1 MFEPLSRNALD
12 FLRLPPGG
20 GAAFAAGPGPA
31 RLAAPAAA
39 GFWELCQTHS
49 ALLHEVVTGGGPAAG
64 TAGDGFF
71 TREPAAILA
80 VKSADCLPLLF
91 HAPDIRAIAAVH
103 AGWRGLVQDFPALAG
118 KILLDRGAVP
128 STLRVILDPAI
139 CQACYEVGPEVAQQ
153 FQQSFGAG
161 DEFIPG
167 RDDRLQFSQTRFA
180 RRRLES
186 LGIPPENIFDSAVC
200 TRETA
205 ALPSFRRDG
214 DGCGRLYS
222 MIWLG

>member
-1 MFEPLSRNALD
+1 VFETLSGNARD

-31 RLAAPAAA
+31 RQAVPAA
-39 GFWELCQTHS
+39 GFWELRQIHS
-49 ALLHEVVTGGGPAAG
+49 DRLHEVTTGAPAAG
-64 TAGDGFF
+64 TEGDGLF
-71 TREPAAILA
+71 TAGPAAILA

-91 HAPDIRAIAAVH
+91 HAPDIRVIAAVH
-103 AGWRGLVQDFPALAG
+103 AGWRGLLQDLPAKAG
-118 KILLDRGAVP
+118 KILFARGAA
-128 STLRVILDPAI
+128 SKLMRVVLGPAI
-139 CQACYEVGPEVAQQ
+139 CQSCYEVGPEVADQ
-153 FQQSFGAG
+153 FRAAFGSG
-161 DEFIPG
+161 GEFLPG
-167 RDDRLQFSQTRFA
+167 RADRLQFSQTRFA

-186 LGIPPENIFDSAVC
+186 LGVPTENIFDCKVC
-200 TRETA
+200 TRETD